1 MLFYIRSNN
10 PSCYHTVKFSTNT
23 FQGSE
28 PLEFRI
34 NQLSTI
40 ASFLITTTDDYI
52 TFKTKTNN
60 VISEP
65 ITFNFDER
73 CKYDRDML
81 AFELTELFEPL
92 SDTEPRGQS
101 PQLEEQNDYSF
112 IVKDN
117 DSGTLTITSENQFSI
132 IDASHRAK
140 LLLGLYN
147 TELPT
152 PYTNSLKINSVPYTC
167 YGNNLYLKSRI
178 SNIVGFMDSMNRET
192 YISICY
198 HIFEIFYP
206 NMPIICRIPGNII
219 KIKPTDLTNM
229 EFSLVDFQDEP
240 VLLKAPLNIVM
251 EVFYKGRSTNS
262 ILPINQNILQV

>member
-1 MLFYIRSNN
+1 MLFFIRSNN
-10 PSCYHTVKFSTNT
+10 PSSYNTVKFSTNT
-23 FQGSE
+23 FQGNE

-52 TFKTKTNN
+52 TFRVGGEN
-60 VISEP
+60 
-65 ITFNFDER
+65 ITFHFDER
-73 CKYDRDML
+73 CRYDRDIL
-81 AFELTELFEPL
+81 ALELTSIL
-92 SDTEPRGQS
+92 SNFTV
-101 PQLEEQNDYSF
+101 L
-112 IVKDN
+112 DN
-117 DSGTLTITSENQFSI
+117 DSGTLTITSQNQFSI

-140 LLLGLYN
+140 LLLGLYH
-147 TELPT
+147 TEFPT
-152 PYTNSLKINSVPYTC
+152 PFTTTLKINSVPYTC

-178 SNIVGFMDSMNRET
+178 SNIVGFVDSLNRET

-206 NMPIICRIPGNII
+206 NMPIICRIPGNTI

-251 EVFYKGRSTNS
+251 EVFNQPS
-262 ILPINQNILQV
+262 PINQNIFQI